1 MVGNV
6 TTRSAYVEPDAL
18 PDLPARCRAIDITPL
33 LHHLLIEAVDLPVEY
48 AAGSRAEL
56 IMMLLLREIHMAPS
70 RPLCMPFPTDKR
82 LAARCHRFL
91 EMPTPHEMIDD
102 WGAAIGMSR
111 RAFTRLFRSETGLS
125 FASWQRQAALFYAVN
140 RLLAGEPV
148 TTIALDLGY
157 RSPSAFS
164 TMFKR
169 TLGVPPSCYQA
180 TPGHGRSLGVLGSD
194 PSPRRL

>member
-1 MVGNV
+1 
-6 TTRSAYVEPDAL
+6 
-18 PDLPARCRAIDITPL
+18 
-33 LHHLLIEAVDLPVEY
+33 
-48 AAGSRAEL
+48 
-56 IMMLLLREIHMAPS
+56 
-70 RPLCMPFPTDKR
+70 
-82 LAARCHRFL
+82 
-91 EMPTPHEMIDD
+91 MIDD

-169 TLGVPPSCYQA
+169 TLGVPPSRYQA